1 MTTIITII
9 KLPIHPNK
17 SYRGGASEYAYG
29 TFRGIG
35 LQFKNLSIVMKAV
48 GQQMQRRSESLKN
61 AAPNELEFSTHTGS
75 TKNIGF

>member
-1 MTTIITII
+1 MASNDNNNHNYQVADSSEQE
-9 KLPIHPNK
+9 LQ
-17 SYRGGASEYAYG
+17 GASEYAYG

-61 AAPNELEFSTHTGS
+61 AAPHELEFSMHTG
-75 TKNIGF
+75 

>member
-1 MTTIITII
+1 MASNDNNNHNYQVADSSEQE
-9 KLPIHPNK
+9 LQ
-17 SYRGGASEYAYG
+17 GGASEYAYG

-61 AAPNELEFSTHTGS
+61 AAPHELEFSMHTG
-75 TKNIGF
+75 